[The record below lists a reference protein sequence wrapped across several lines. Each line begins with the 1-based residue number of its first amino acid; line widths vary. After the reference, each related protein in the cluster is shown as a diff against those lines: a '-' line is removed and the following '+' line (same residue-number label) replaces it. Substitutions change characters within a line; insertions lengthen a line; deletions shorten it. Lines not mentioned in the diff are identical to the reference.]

1 MTASATIGQGPNP
14 LLVTSS
20 DNHAAGVPGLIL
32 VGLSSQQ
39 TAGVPLP
46 IDVDPIFGTQGCSL
60 YVSLDVSVLAVT
72 SASGPATLDTSFP
85 ILPGWSGYSLLIQH
99 ATLDPVPGGLSLSD
113 AVAVQFGF

>member
-1 MTASATIGQGPNP
+1 MPSTRPRPNRW
-14 LLVTSS
+14 
-20 DNHAAGVPGLIL
+20 GV
-32 VGLSSQQ
+32 VRK
-39 TAGVPLP
+39 
-46 IDVDPIFGTQGCSL
+46 
-60 YVSLDVSVLAVT
+60 AVT